1 MALQWTESQP
11 EEISVLEQCR
21 LTEATVAYFHAL
33 PRLHRELI
41 NELSM
46 CRRVDPIAVMG
57 QALADGLERM
67 VDEARVAFGDMP
79 DSRPVDATTPWP
91 VQVRKAG

>member
-1 MALQWTESQP
+1 MALQWTESQT

-41 NELSM
+41 NELSI
-46 CRRVDPIAVMG
+46 CRRLDPIAVIG

-67 VDEARVAFGDMP
+67 VDEARVAFSDMP
-79 DSRPVDATTPWP
+79 DSRQVDATPPWP